1 MGENLNIANVSPVPM
16 HLHLRVVQTRGSAG
30 VSMVELAISDCTNR
44 RQKDDRRGKPRAD
57 RLRVI

>member
-16 HLHLRVVQTRGSAG
+16 HLHLRVVQTRGSRG
-30 VSMVELAISDCTNR
+30 RFNELAISDCTNR